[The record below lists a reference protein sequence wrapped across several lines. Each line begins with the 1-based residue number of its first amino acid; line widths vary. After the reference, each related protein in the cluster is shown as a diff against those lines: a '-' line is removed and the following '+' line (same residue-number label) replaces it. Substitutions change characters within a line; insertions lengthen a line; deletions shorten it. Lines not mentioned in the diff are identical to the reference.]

1 VTSEVPATLEL
12 RRIAFAIAYRM
23 LGDPPD
29 AEDLAQETLVRWMQV
44 DQSKVLR
51 PDAYVASM
59 SARLALNLLRNR
71 SGRRRLLDRY
81 GLPVPLIV
89 DAIGAADSRLDVSYG
104 LLVLTRSLTPLARA
118 VFILRSAFELSFEEI
133 GVALERTPEACRQ
146 INSRAQRALE
156 RSPLPGGRNVDL
168 ESVSR
173 LVDRIAAADIQG
185 VLQLLADEVV
195 VTTDGG
201 GTGPDLGRPIG
212 GRERIARLLV
222 MSPALLGQELL
233 PRVVE
238 TEGGRVVLIESANR
252 LVMSVIVEGDGALIT
267 ALYVLSD
274 LAKLGRMAVTRLGE

>member
-1 VTSEVPATLEL
+1 MTGELPATLEL
-12 RRIAFAIAYRM
+12 RRIAFAVAYRM

-29 AEDLAQETLVRWMQV
+29 AEDLAQETLVRWMRV

-51 PDAYVASM
+51 PDAYVASV

-71 SGRRRLLDRY
+71 RGQRRLLDHY
-81 GLPVPLIV
+81 GLPVPLID

-133 GVALERTPEACRQ
+133 GGTLERTPEACRQ

-156 RSPLPGGRNVDL
+156 RSPPPGGRKVDV

-173 LVDRIAAADIQG
+173 LVACIAAADIQG

-222 MSPALLGQELL
+222 VSPALLGQEIL
-233 PRVVE
+233 PRIVE
-238 TEGGRVVLIESANR
+238 TGSGTMVLIESANR
-252 LVMSVIVEGDGALIT
+252 LVMSVIVEGDDARIT

-274 LAKLGRMAVTRLGE
+274 LAKLGRVVTTSLGQ